1 MIDID
6 GSQGEGGGQV
16 LRTAL
21 ALSVLT
27 GQPLRI
33 ERIRAGRAK
42 PGLMRQHLACV
53 QAAAAI
59 SGAQVQGAELRSAQL
74 HFVPGPVRA
83 GEYRFAVGSAG
94 SAMLVL
100 QTVLPPLLLA
110 DAPSTLHLSG
120 GTHNPMAPCF
130 HFLRDAYAPLLA
142 RLAPQAGTPP
152 LALQLRRHG
161 FYPAGGGQVR
171 AVITPPAV
179 PLQALDLP
187 QRGAWLGGQAECL
200 HPGLPGAVATRELAA
215 LGRALGWP
223 PEALHHGSASQHEG
237 PGNALMATLRYA
249 HVTEVFTEFG
259 ARGISADT
267 VAARLVAQVRDYQRS
282 VADGDHGAALGP
294 HLADQWALLLALA
307 LWQRGGQALFT
318 CSEATEHLRTNLA
331 VMARFLPLHWQL
343 LPCGAMTQVVLK
355 RTDSRAD
362 DRASPWAA

>member
-27 GQPLRI
+27 GQPVALQ
-33 ERIRAGRAK
+33 RIRAGRAK

-53 QAAAAI
+53 QAAQAI
-59 SGAQVQGAELRSAQL
+59 SGAQVQGAELRSTQL
-74 HFVPGPVRA
+74 HFAPGPVRA

-110 DAPSTLHLSG
+110 DAPSELHLSG

-142 RLAPQAGTPP
+142 RLAPASPAP
-152 LALQLRRHG
+152 LTMELLRHG

-171 AVITPPAV
+171 AIITPPAA

-187 QRGAWLGGQAECL
+187 TRGRWLGGQAECL
-200 HPGLPGAVATRELAA
+200 CPGLPGAVAARELAA
-215 LGRALGWP
+215 LGRALSWP
-223 PEALHHGSASQHEG
+223 PEALHHGHARQHEG
-237 PGNALMATLRYA
+237 PGNALMATLRYE

-259 ARGISADT
+259 ARGIGADT
-267 VAARLVAQVRDYQRS
+267 VAARLVAQVREYQRS
-282 VADGDHGAALGP
+282 LDDGESGNGNGAALGP

-307 LWQRGGQALFT
+307 LWQRGGEAVFT
-318 CSEATEHLRTNLA
+318 CSQATEHLRTNLA
-331 VMARFLPLHWQL
+331 VIARFMPLDWQVQ
-343 LPCGAMTQVVLK
+343 PRGAVMQVWL
-355 RTDSRAD
+355 RCAGPQDA
-362 DRASPWAA
+362 